1 MAASADPVTFLK
13 ANVALGF
20 NSNGGM
26 YPTTGAQSD
35 SAQTADE
42 VKTLYGN
49 TDDAIDAANTPVPK
63 LGGFKC
69 IGWSAM
75 RDGVVLPSPI
85 TFPVADTTYYATWAP
100 VITITF
106 NANEHGVFTGN
117 KETLDIECLP
127 GEKLTLPAEEAL
139 KVAPRYIFNGW
150 FTEASGGTQVTDQTD
165 CPASATTYYAQYT
178 EEPTPDVT
186 PASDTDTLPLTG
198 DVSADLTNAFFA
210 VPFGALALL
219 VSGYSISRKRSL

>member
-1 MAASADPVTFLK
+1 M
-13 ANVALGF
+13 ALGF

-117 KETLDIECLP
+117 
-127 GEKLTLPAEEAL
+127 
-139 KVAPRYIFNGW
+139 
-150 FTEASGGTQVTDQTD
+150 
-165 CPASATTYYAQYT
+165 
-178 EEPTPDVT
+178 
-186 PASDTDTLPLTG
+186 
-198 DVSADLTNAFFA
+198 
-210 VPFGALALL
+210 
-219 VSGYSISRKRSL
+219 